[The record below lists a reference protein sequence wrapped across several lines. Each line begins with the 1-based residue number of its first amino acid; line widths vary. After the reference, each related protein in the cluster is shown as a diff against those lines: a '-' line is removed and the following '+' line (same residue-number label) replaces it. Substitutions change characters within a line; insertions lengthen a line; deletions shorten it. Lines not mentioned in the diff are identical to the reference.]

1 MSLPRSRRTCAI
13 HTRMRVL
20 RCNRRCS
27 FEISCYRRHA
37 RRTAPHRPAIHSA
50 VRRHSMFWMPG
61 GHCSTPRR
69 STPMRSPPRTSL
81 SLSWRGRSRFQSPHY
96 KPEPKMRSRSPE
108 GRRRHRALVAAVLLV
123 GACSGGDKSKSVA
136 DSSTVTKAGFSISA
150 AQQARIHVITVA
162 PTVFRPTVSTTGS
175 VAFNGDR
182 STQVLSPV
190 SGPVSQILV
199 PLGARVGAGT
209 ALAAVSS
216 PDFASAIAAF
226 RKAESSYRQ
235 LSRVAALDEE
245 LFKTDA
251 IAHRDVEQ
259 AQTDAA
265 AAAADRDAALQ
276 QLRSLGV
283 DGTTIAAIQAGKAAG
298 PIQAVIRA
306 PISGTV
312 VEKLINP
319 GQLLQAG
326 TTPTF
331 TIADVA
337 SMWVTAN
344 VFDADLPFVRK
355 GEHATISTDA
365 GVYPVPGVVDY
376 VAELVDPNTKA
387 TAVRILVPNPRGVL
401 KRDMFVRVQI
411 QADAQQSG
419 FIVPTSSV
427 LRDEENLPFVF
438 VELPTG
444 GFNRRQITLGPRIND
459 AFQVLSGLTSGE
471 KVVSEGALFLQ
482 FAESQ

>member
-1 MSLPRSRRTCAI
+1 
-13 HTRMRVL
+13 
-20 RCNRRCS
+20 
-27 FEISCYRRHA
+27 
-37 RRTAPHRPAIHSA
+37 
-50 VRRHSMFWMPG
+50 
-61 GHCSTPRR
+61 
-69 STPMRSPPRTSL
+69 MRSN
-81 SLSWRGRSRFQSPHY
+81 SWIRIQSPW
-96 KPEPKMRSRSPE
+96 RVA
-108 GRRRHRALVAAVLLV
+108 GVALAL
-123 GACSGGDKSKSVA
+123 GACARADAKKSVA
-136 DSSTVTKAGFSISA
+136 DSAAIKAAGFTIPP
-150 AQQARIHVITVA
+150 AQLARIHVITVT
-162 PTVFRPTVSTTGS
+162 PSVFRPTVSTTGS

-199 PLGARVGAGT
+199 PLGARVGKGT
-209 ALAAVSS
+209 PLATVSS
-216 PDFASAIAAF
+216 PDFANAVAAF

-235 LSRVAALDEE
+235 LARVAALDEE

-259 AQTDAA
+259 AETDAA
-265 AAAADRDAALQ
+265 GAAADRDAALQ
-276 QLRSLGV
+276 QMRSLGV
-283 DGTTIAAIQAGKAAG
+283 DEATIASIQAGKATG
-298 PIQAVIRA
+298 PIQAIIRS
-306 PISGTV
+306 PIPGTV

-331 TIADVA
+331 TVADVA

-344 VFDADLPFVRK
+344 VFDTDLPFVRK
-355 GEHATISTDA
+355 GERATITTDA
-365 GVYPVPGVVDY
+365 GPYPVPGVVDY

-387 TAVRILVPNPRGVL
+387 TAVRVLVPNPTGVL

-419 FIVPTSSV
+419 FLVPTSAV

-444 GFNRRQITLGPRIND
+444 GFNRRQVTLGPRVGD
-459 AFQVLSGLTSGE
+459 GFQVLSGLAAGD

>member
-1 MSLPRSRRTCAI
+1 
-13 HTRMRVL
+13 
-20 RCNRRCS
+20 
-27 FEISCYRRHA
+27 
-37 RRTAPHRPAIHSA
+37 
-50 VRRHSMFWMPG
+50 
-61 GHCSTPRR
+61 
-69 STPMRSPPRTSL
+69 MRSN
-81 SLSWRGRSRFQSPHY
+81 SWIRIQSPW
-96 KPEPKMRSRSPE
+96 RIA
-108 GRRRHRALVAAVLLV
+108 GVALALGGCARADAK
-123 GACSGGDKSKSVA
+123 KSAA
-136 DSSTVTKAGFSISA
+136 DSAAIKAAGFTIPA
-150 AQQARIHVITVA
+150 GQLARIHVITVM
-162 PTVFRPTVSTTGS
+162 PSVFRPTVSTTGT

-199 PLGARVGAGT
+199 PLGARVGKGT
-209 ALAAVSS
+209 PLATVSS
-216 PDFASAIAAF
+216 PDFATAVAAF

-235 LSRVAALDEE
+235 MARVAALDEQ

-259 AQTDAA
+259 AETDAA
-265 AAAADRDAALQ
+265 GAAADRDAALQ
-276 QLRSLGV
+276 QMRSLGV
-283 DGTTIAAIQAGKAAG
+283 DEATIAAIQAGKAAG
-298 PIQAVIRA
+298 PIQAIIRS
-306 PISGTV
+306 PIPGTV

-331 TIADVA
+331 TVADVA

-344 VFDADLPFVRK
+344 VFDTDLPFVRK
-355 GEHATISTDA
+355 GERATITTDA
-365 GVYPVPGVVDY
+365 GAYPVPGVVDY

-387 TAVRILVPNPRGVL
+387 TAVRVLVPNPTGVL

-419 FIVPTSSV
+419 FLVPTSAV

-444 GFNRRQITLGPRIND
+444 GFNRRQITLGPRVGD
-459 AFQVLSGLTSGE
+459 GFQVLSGLVAGD

>member
-1 MSLPRSRRTCAI
+1 MPSRRAGS
-13 HTRMRVL
+13 
-20 RCNRRCS
+20 RRGS
-27 FEISCYRRHA
+27 
-37 RRTAPHRPAIHSA
+37 RPFIAA
-50 VRRHSMFWMPG
+50 
-61 GHCSTPRR
+61 
-69 STPMRSPPRTSL
+69 L
-81 SLSWRGRSRFQSPHY
+81 L
-96 KPEPKMRSRSPE
+96 
-108 GRRRHRALVAAVLLV
+108 LVAA
-123 GACSGGDKSKSVA
+123 CSGAAETRSTTDSVTVKS
-136 DSSTVTKAGFSISA
+136 AGFTIPA
-150 AQQARIHVITVA
+150 AQLARIHVITVS

-199 PLGARVGAGT
+199 PLGAHVAQGT

-216 PDFASAIAAF
+216 PDFATAIAAF

-283 DGTTIAAIQAGKAAG
+283 DAATIAAIQAGKAAG

-337 SMWVTAN
+337 TMWVTAN

-376 VAELVDPNTKA
+376 VAQLVDPNTKA
-387 TAVRILVPNPRGVL
+387 TNVRILVQNPTGVL

-419 FIVPTSSV
+419 FIVPTSAV
-427 LRDEENLPFVF
+427 LRDEQNLPFVF
-438 VELPTG
+438 LQLPTG
-444 GFNRRQITLGPRIND
+444 GFNRRSVTLGARVGD
-459 AFQVLSGLTSGE
+459 GFQVLTGLTSGD
-471 KVVSEGALFLQ
+471 KVVAEGALFLQ

>member
-1 MSLPRSRRTCAI
+1 MRSKT
-13 HTRMRVL
+13 
-20 RCNRRCS
+20 S
-27 FEISCYRRHA
+27 A
-37 RRTAPHRPAIHSA
+37 RRQRACWTSIAIVS
-50 VRRHSMFWMPG
+50 
-61 GHCSTPRR
+61 
-69 STPMRSPPRTSL
+69 
-81 SLSWRGRSRFQSPHY
+81 
-96 KPEPKMRSRSPE
+96 
-108 GRRRHRALVAAVLLV
+108 VL
-123 GACSGGDKSKSVA
+123 GACSGREAEQTGA
-136 DSSTVTKAGFSISA
+136 DSLALKKSGFTIPA
-150 AQQARIHVITVA
+150 AQLARIHVITVS

-199 PLGARVGAGT
+199 PLGARVAQGT

-216 PDFASAIAAF
+216 PDFATAIAAF

-283 DGTTIAAIQAGKAAG
+283 DGATIEAIQAGKAAG

-355 GEHATISTDA
+355 GEHATITTDA

-387 TAVRILVPNPRGVL
+387 TSVRILVPNPSGVL

-419 FIVPTSSV
+419 FIVPTSAV
-427 LRDEENLPFVF
+427 LRDEQNLPFVF
-438 VELPTG
+438 VQLPTG
-444 GFNRRQITLGPRIND
+444 GFDRRQITLGSRLGD
-459 AFQVLSGLTSGE
+459 GFQVLTGLVSGE

>member
-1 MSLPRSRRTCAI
+1 MRSNPL
-13 HTRMRVL
+13 HT
-20 RCNRRCS
+20 
-27 FEISCYRRHA
+27 
-37 RRTAPHRPAIHSA
+37 
-50 VRRHSMFWMPG
+50 
-61 GHCSTPRR
+61 R
-69 STPMRSPPRTSL
+69 STPL
-81 SLSWRGRSRFQSPHY
+81 II
-96 KPEPKMRSRSPE
+96 
-108 GRRRHRALVAAVLLV
+108 AATLLV
-123 GACSGGDKSKSVA
+123 VA
-136 DSSTVTKAGFSISA
+136 DCARVDAKKTTTDSTAVPTGFTIPA
-150 AQQARIHVITVA
+150 AQRARLHIITVA
-162 PTVFRPTVSTTGS
+162 PSVFRRAVSTTGS

-190 SGPVSQILV
+190 SGPVTQILV
-199 PLGARVGAGT
+199 PLGARVGQGS
-209 ALAAVSS
+209 ALATVSS
-216 PDFASAIAAF
+216 PDFASAVAAF

-235 LSRVAALDEE
+235 LARVAALDEE

-259 AQTDAA
+259 AETDAA
-265 AAAADRDAALQ
+265 AAGADRDAALQ

-283 DGTTIAAIQAGKAAG
+283 EESTISAIQAGKATG
-298 PIQAVIRA
+298 PIQAIIRS

-326 TTPTF
+326 ATPTF

-355 GEHATISTDA
+355 GERATITTDA
-365 GVYPVPGVVDY
+365 GPYPVPGVVDY

-387 TAVRILVPNPRGVL
+387 TAVRILVPNPSGVL

-411 QADAQQSG
+411 DADAQQSG
-419 FIVPTSSV
+419 ILVPTSAV

-438 VELPTG
+438 VELPSG
-444 GFNRRQITLGPRIND
+444 GFNRRQITLGPRIGD
-459 AFQVLSGLTSGE
+459 AFQVLSGLAAGD

-482 FAESQ
+482 FAQSQ

>member
-1 MSLPRSRRTCAI
+1 MRSS
-13 HTRMRVL
+13 
-20 RCNRRCS
+20 N
-27 FEISCYRRHA
+27 EEA
-37 RRTAPHRPAIHSA
+37 RRRYW
-50 VRRHSMFWMPG
+50 VF
-61 GHCSTPRR
+61 
-69 STPMRSPPRTSL
+69 
-81 SLSWRGRSRFQSPHY
+81 
-96 KPEPKMRSRSPE
+96 
-108 GRRRHRALVAAVLLV
+108 VAAALLA
-123 GACSGGDKSKSVA
+123 GACSAGEKTSSVT
-136 DSSTVTKAGFSISA
+136 DSTSVNKAGFTIPA
-150 AQQARIHVITVA
+150 AQLARIHVITVS

-199 PLGARVGAGT
+199 PLGAHVAQGT

-216 PDFASAIAAF
+216 PDFATAIAAF

-283 DGTTIAAIQAGKAAG
+283 DGATIAAIQAGKAAG

-344 VFDADLPFVRK
+344 VFDVDLPFVRK

-387 TAVRILVPNPRGVL
+387 TAVRILVPNPSGVL

-411 QADAQQSG
+411 QADTQQSG
-419 FIVPTSSV
+419 FVVPTSAV
-427 LRDEENLPFVF
+427 LRDEQNLPFVF
-438 VELPTG
+438 VQLPTG
-444 GFNRRQITLGPRIND
+444 GFNRRQVTLGSRFGD
-459 AFQVLSGLTSGE
+459 GFQVLSGLSSGD

>member
-1 MSLPRSRRTCAI
+1 
-13 HTRMRVL
+13 
-20 RCNRRCS
+20 
-27 FEISCYRRHA
+27 
-37 RRTAPHRPAIHSA
+37 
-50 VRRHSMFWMPG
+50 
-61 GHCSTPRR
+61 
-69 STPMRSPPRTSL
+69 MRSKIL
-81 SLSWRGRSRFQSPHY
+81 A
-96 KPEPKMRSRSPE
+96 
-108 GRRRHRALVAAVLLV
+108 RHQRACWASIAVLSVL
-123 GACSGGDKSKSVA
+123 GACSGHESEKTAA
-136 DSSTVTKAGFSISA
+136 DSLSVKRSGFTIPA
-150 AQQARIHVITVA
+150 AQLARIHVITVS

-199 PLGARVGAGT
+199 PLGARVAQGT

-216 PDFASAIAAF
+216 PDFATAIAAF

-283 DGTTIAAIQAGKAAG
+283 DGATIEAIQAGKAAG
-298 PIQAVIRA
+298 PIQAMIRA
-306 PISGTV
+306 PISGTI

-355 GEHATISTDA
+355 GEHATITTDA

-387 TAVRILVPNPRGVL
+387 TSVRILVPNPNGVL

-419 FIVPTSSV
+419 FIIPTSAV
-427 LRDEENLPFVF
+427 LRDEQNLPFVF
-438 VELPTG
+438 VQLPTG
-444 GFNRRQITLGPRIND
+444 GFDRRQITLGSRLGD
-459 AFQVLSGLTSGE
+459 GFQVLSGLTSGE

>member
-1 MSLPRSRRTCAI
+1 VRAYWTAI
-13 HTRMRVL
+13 
-20 RCNRRCS
+20 
-27 FEISCYRRHA
+27 A
-37 RRTAPHRPAIHSA
+37 
-50 VRRHSMFWMPG
+50 
-61 GHCSTPRR
+61 
-69 STPMRSPPRTSL
+69 
-81 SLSWRGRSRFQSPHY
+81 
-96 KPEPKMRSRSPE
+96 
-108 GRRRHRALVAAVLLV
+108 VAALL
-123 GACSGGDKSKSVA
+123 GACSGHDEKNGAV
-136 DSSTVTKAGFSISA
+136 DSLALKNSGFTIPA
-150 AQQARIHVITVA
+150 AQRSRIHVITVV
-162 PTVFRPTVSTTGS
+162 PSVFRPTVSTTGS

-199 PLGARVGAGT
+199 PLGARVGKGA
-209 ALAAVSS
+209 ALATVSS

-235 LSRVAALDEE
+235 LARVAALDEE

-283 DGTTIAAIQAGKAAG
+283 DAETIAAIQAGKAAG

-344 VFDADLPFVRK
+344 VFDTDLPFVRK
-355 GEHATISTDA
+355 GERATITTDA
-365 GVYPVPGVVDY
+365 GPYPVPGVVDY

-387 TAVRILVPNPRGVL
+387 TSVRILVPNPTGVL

-419 FIVPTSSV
+419 FLIPTSAV
-427 LRDEENLPFVF
+427 LRDEQNLPFVF
-438 VELPTG
+438 VELPSG
-444 GFNRRQITLGPRIND
+444 GFDRRQVTLGARIGD
-459 AFQVLSGLTSGE
+459 GFQVLSGLASGE

>member
-1 MSLPRSRRTCAI
+1 
-13 HTRMRVL
+13 
-20 RCNRRCS
+20 
-27 FEISCYRRHA
+27 
-37 RRTAPHRPAIHSA
+37 
-50 VRRHSMFWMPG
+50 
-61 GHCSTPRR
+61 
-69 STPMRSPPRTSL
+69 
-81 SLSWRGRSRFQSPHY
+81 
-96 KPEPKMRSRSPE
+96 MRSRSADT
-108 GRRRHRALVAAVLLV
+108 RRRYRAFVTAASLVAA
-123 GACSGGDKSKSVA
+123 CSRGEKTTATA
-136 DSSTVTKAGFSISA
+136 DSVTVKNAGFTIPA
-150 AQQARIHVITVA
+150 AQLARIHVITVS

-199 PLGARVGAGT
+199 PLGARVGQGT

-216 PDFASAIAAF
+216 PDFATAIAAF

-283 DGTTIAAIQAGKAAG
+283 DGATIAAIQAGKAAG

-326 TTPTF
+326 TTPSF

-355 GEHATISTDA
+355 GEHATITTDA

-387 TAVRILVPNPRGVL
+387 TAVRILVPNPTGVL

-411 QADAQQSG
+411 QADAQQTG
-419 FIVPTSSV
+419 FIVPTSAV
-427 LRDEENLPFVF
+427 LRDEQNLPFVF
-438 VELPTG
+438 VQLPTG
-444 GFNRRQITLGPRIND
+444 GFDRRQITLGARLGD
-459 AFQVLSGLTSGE
+459 GFQVLSGLASGE

>member
-1 MSLPRSRRTCAI
+1 
-13 HTRMRVL
+13 
-20 RCNRRCS
+20 
-27 FEISCYRRHA
+27 
-37 RRTAPHRPAIHSA
+37 
-50 VRRHSMFWMPG
+50 
-61 GHCSTPRR
+61 
-69 STPMRSPPRTSL
+69 MRSNRL
-81 SLSWRGRSRFQSPHY
+81 AGRQ
-96 KPEPKMRSRSPE
+96 
-108 GRRRHRALVAAVLLV
+108 RAWAFIGAAALL
-123 GACSGGDKSKSVA
+123 GACSSRDAEKTA
-136 DSSTVTKAGFSISA
+136 PDSLALKNSGFTIPA
-150 AQQARIHVITVA
+150 AQRARLHVITVA
-162 PTVFRPTVSTTGS
+162 PSVFRPTVSTTGS

-199 PLGARVGAGT
+199 PLGARVGKGA
-209 ALAAVSS
+209 ALATVSS

-235 LSRVAALDEE
+235 LARVAALDEE

-283 DGTTIAAIQAGKAAG
+283 DAATIAAIQAGKAAG

-355 GEHATISTDA
+355 GERATITTDA
-365 GVYPVPGVVDY
+365 GPYPVPGVVDY

-387 TAVRILVPNPRGVL
+387 TSVRILVPNPTGVL

-419 FIVPTSSV
+419 FLVPTSAV
-427 LRDEENLPFVF
+427 LRDEQNLPFVF
-438 VELPTG
+438 VELPSG
-444 GFNRRQITLGPRIND
+444 GFDRRQVTLGARIGD
-459 AFQVLSGLTSGE
+459 GFQVLSGLVSGE